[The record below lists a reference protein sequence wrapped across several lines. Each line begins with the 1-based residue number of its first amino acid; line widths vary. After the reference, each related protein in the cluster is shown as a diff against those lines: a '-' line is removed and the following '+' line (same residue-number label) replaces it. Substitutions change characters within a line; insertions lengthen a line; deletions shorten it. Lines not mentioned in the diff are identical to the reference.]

1 MFRFVT
7 CKKLN
12 SVQQFFFSQQDL
24 DQWIIKI
31 RLFRNHIVPYCS
43 VQDPGQ
49 HTDYPNP
56 LLHTLFPCCDRW
68 AVQAWTSRGA
78 AVTPC
83 PPAAAAAAHGASP
96 HTTPHLTTGRRRHGM
111 GGGGV
116 SRLGLNSAQFAVPV
130 PGTEFLRQ
138 FFLANGFY
146 YVEIL
151 LLFITFEKEKQF
163 ISSLG

>member
-96 HTTPHLTTGRRRHGM
+96 HTTPHLTTGRRRDGK

-116 SRLGLNSAQFAVPV
+116 KDRPKFCSICSTGTRYRIPTIVF
-130 PGTEFLRQ
+130 PGEW
-138 FFLANGFY
+138 
-146 YVEIL
+146 IL
-151 LLFITFEKEKQF
+151 LCRNFVVAHYF
-163 ISSLG
+163 